1 MTNLIRAVEAK
12 ERKVANSAI
21 GALAY
26 FSFERAYRILL
37 ANANQMFNFYE
48 LLLQSLAGNSVGGA
62 SAGPAVDIPA
72 TTRYAAAVIISKM
85 LGDKDL
91 FGIHD
96 SIMKEGVLTYLAK
109 GLRDKQS
116 SVKKECA

>member
-1 MTNLIRAVEAK
+1 MTNLIRSVESK
-12 ERKVANSAI
+12 ERKVANAAI

-37 ANANQMFNFYE
+37 ANANQLFNFYE
-48 LLLQSLAGNSVGGA
+48 LLLQSIQGQ
-62 SAGPAVDIPA
+62 AGPNTGAAVDIPA
-72 TTRYAAAVIISKM
+72 STRYAAAVIIAKM

-91 FGIHD
+91 FGVHD

-109 GLRDKQS
+109 GLRDKQL